1 MYKNLGEVMPQGAVK
16 YGERVAL
23 VFDGE
28 EFTYN
33 RLNQLTAQ
41 LANGLRGIGVS
52 QGDRVTLYSQN
63 RWEWVVSYYAAL
75 RLGAVINP
83 INVMLTPEE
92 VVFVTQDCGA
102 KVLLASV
109 EKGVPI
115 VNRQSD
121 TPLEHI
127 VLFGEDIP
135 AGATSFDDLVVLF
148 GEVVPEDAGGG

>member
-1 MYKNLGEVMPQGAVK
+1 MGWERELFMYENLGEVMPRGAAK

-23 VFDGE
+23 VFGGE

-41 LANGLRGIGVS
+41 LANGLKGIGVS

-83 INVMLTPEE
+83 INVMLTPDE

-109 EKGVPI
+109 EKGVSI

-121 TPLEHI
+121 TPLEI
-127 VLFGEDIP
+127 VVLCGADMP
-135 AGATSFDDLVVLF
+135 GGATSFVYLV
-148 GEVVPEDAGGG
+148 DASSD